1 MRSVPSNVRRVSH
14 PEAISVTYK
23 SLSLVYASMVESG
36 EKVRLTAPSG
46 FIGKSAY
53 FSGAL
58 TPVRRLPVEASAT
71 NAVLSVNVPSYVNMT
86 SLLSSHFHP
95 VGTSLNFCAS
105 IGNVTSIAAIKVNI
119 RFAIIV

>member
-1 MRSVPSNVRRVSH
+1 M
-14 PEAISVTYK
+14 TYK

-58 TPVRRLPVEASAT
+58 TSLCRLPVEASTT
-71 NAVLSVNVPSYVNMT
+71 NAVLSVKVPSYVNMT

-95 VGTSLNFCAS
+95 EGTSLNVCAD
-105 IGNVTSIAAIKVNI
+105 IGTVASTAAMKINI
-119 RFAIIV
+119 RFVIIV